1 MTWSALA
8 QDPSFWVAVSFV
20 LFVGAFGRMLLRRLA
35 SVLDAHRTAV
45 RDELDSA
52 AALHAE
58 AQSLRDRYT
67 DEAALAEKT
76 ADEIRARA
84 QEAAGQI
91 AADSD
96 ERLQAHLLRMR
107 ARAAEDIT
115 RSEEAAR
122 QMYRERVADLVLAA
136 STRLLRERIDAD
148 LQLALIQQTVDG
160 LGQSLRQPQA

>member
-20 LFVGAFGRMLLRRLA
+20 LFVGGFGRLLLRKLA
-35 SVLDAHRTAV
+35 GVLDAHRTAV

-58 AQSLRDRYT
+58 AQSLRERYT
-67 DEAALAEKT
+67 DEAAAAEKT
-76 ADEIRARA
+76 AGEIRARA

-91 AADSD
+91 AADGD
-96 ERLQAHLLRMR
+96 VRLQAHLSRMR
-107 ARAAEDIT
+107 ARAAEEIA

-122 QMYRERVADLVLAA
+122 QMYRERVADLVLEA
-136 STRLLRERIDAD
+136 STRLLRERINAD
-148 LQLALIQQTVDG
+148 MQVALIQQTVDG
-160 LGQSLRQPQA
+160 LGRSLRQRQA

>member
-1 MTWSALA
+1 MTWSELS

-20 LFVGAFGRMLLRRLA
+20 VFVGAFGRLLLRRLA
-35 SVLDAHRTAV
+35 GVLDAHRTAV
-45 RDELDSA
+45 RDELDGA

-58 AQSLRDRYT
+58 AQSLRERYT
-67 DEAALAEKT
+67 DEAAAAEKT

-96 ERLQAHLLRMR
+96 VRLQAHLSRMR
-107 ARAAEDIT
+107 ARAAEEIA

-136 STRLLRERIDAD
+136 SIRLLRERINAEM
-148 LQLALIQQTVDG
+148 QVVLIQQTVDG
-160 LGQSLRQPQA
+160 LGQSLRQRQA